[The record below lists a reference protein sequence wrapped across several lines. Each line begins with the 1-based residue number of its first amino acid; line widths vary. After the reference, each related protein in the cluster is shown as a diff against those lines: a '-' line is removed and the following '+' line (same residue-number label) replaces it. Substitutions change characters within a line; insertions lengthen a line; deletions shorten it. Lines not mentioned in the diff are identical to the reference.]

1 LSNRFYCT
9 FSLSGVINNH
19 SLGEPMTRGVEPK
32 LLSADERIAEIADIL
47 AAGLMRLH
55 ARKSSPF
62 SANTGDSSL
71 DCPAH
76 QSGHAKPEIH
86 GDWHG

>member
-1 LSNRFYCT
+1 MVRAAREEIT
-9 FSLSGVINNH
+9 
-19 SLGEPMTRGVEPK
+19 
-32 LLSADERIAEIADIL
+32 ADERLTEIANLI
-47 AAGLMRLH
+47 AMGLMRLH

-76 QSGHAKPEIH
+76 QSGHANALSLDGGLE
-86 GDWHG
+86 